1 MRYTLLTLVQKEG
14 TMMLIRRVFRARKCH
29 ENHPI
34 RGRSNLVM
42 YDSGQ
47 FDAAVSLT
55 NPRVTATF
63 IDKLDTYYL

>member
-1 MRYTLLTLVQKEG
+1 
-14 TMMLIRRVFRARKCH
+14 MLIKSVFRAGKCH

-55 NPRVTATF
+55 NLRVTATF

>member
-1 MRYTLLTLVQKEG
+1 MGNFIPLDTE
-14 TMMLIRRVFRARKCH
+14 MLIKSVFRAGKCH

-55 NPRVTATF
+55 NLRVTATF